1 MDNNYYNNS
10 NNNNT
15 NSNSNY
21 NNNNS
26 NNNSSNQYSDSFY
39 SYNNQQN
46 HGNQNNTQNDS
57 TASQAGGYGST
68 QSSIYGG
75 QNNSHG
81 SGYGTT
87 QNNSQSTGYGNAQS
101 NNQSTGYG
109 STQSN
114 NQSYGYGSTQNNQQS
129 AGYENTKS
137 NQQNT
142 GYGTTQNNQQSTG
155 YGNQNSNYGTYG
167 SNTSYQSYAYGSNPK
182 PEKKKKERKPGG
194 FGKQLAKCAALA
206 LVFGLVAGGVMTG
219 VNYASGKIFGTTN
232 ASNVQASLT
241 TGDDS
246 TVQPTAISSS
256 YVATDV
262 SDIVDE
268 VMPSIV
274 AITNVSQT
282 EYQSFWGQSKT
293 YESTSCGSGIIVSQ
307 DNEYLYV
314 ATNNHV
320 VEGANSLTVTFAND
334 DTVSAEIKGTDP
346 STDLAVVKVALSS
359 IKDDTM
365 SEIKVATLGSSDTL
379 KVGESCIAIGNA
391 LGYGQSVTTGVI
403 SALNREVSVS
413 DSSSSTNYTAE
424 LIQTFWGQSKTYEST
439 SCGSGIIVSQDNEY
453 LYVATNNHVVEGA
466 NSLTVTFANDDTV
479 SAEIKGTDPSTDL
492 AVVKVA
498 LSSIKDDTM
507 SEIKVATLGSSDT
520 LKVGESCIAIGN
532 ALGYGQS
539 VTTGVISALNREV
552 SVSDSS
558 SSTNYTAELIQTDA
572 AINPGNSGGALLNT
586 VGEVIGI
593 NSVKYSD
600 TSVEGIGYAIP
611 MDTAKPIIE
620 ELITKEKVDES
631 NSAYLGIVGVDVT
644 SDVAKTYN
652 MPTGV
657 YVAQVMEGAA
667 AEQAGIQKGDIIT
680 KFDGKDVTSME
691 ELSYNMQYYAAGTT
705 VDVVIERSSNGQY
718 EEQTISVTLGKK
730 N

>member
-21 NNNNS
+21 NNNNSNNS

-87 QNNSQSTGYGNAQS
+87 QNNSQSANYGSAQNYNQSAGYES
-101 NNQSTGYG
+101 IRNNSQSTGYG
-109 STQSN
+109 TNPNNSQSAGYGSTRN
-114 NQSYGYGSTQNNQQS
+114 NSQSYGYG
-129 AGYENTKS
+129 
-137 NQQNT
+137 
-142 GYGTTQNNQQSTG
+142 
-155 YGNQNSNYGTYG
+155 NQNGSYGTYG
-167 SNTSYQSYAYGSNPK
+167 SNTGYQSNGANGTAYGSNPK

-219 VNYASGKIFGTTN
+219 VNYASGKVLGTTN
-232 ASNVQASLT
+232 AGNVQASLT

-307 DNEYLYV
+307 DKEYLYV

-365 SEIKVATLGSSDTL
+365 SA
-379 KVGESCIAIGNA
+379 
-391 LGYGQSVTTGVI
+391 
-403 SALNREVSVS
+403 
-413 DSSSSTNYTAE
+413 
-424 LIQTFWGQSKTYEST
+424 
-439 SCGSGIIVSQDNEY
+439 
-453 LYVATNNHVVEGA
+453 
-466 NSLTVTFANDDTV
+466 
-479 SAEIKGTDPSTDL
+479 
-492 AVVKVA
+492 
-498 LSSIKDDTM
+498 
-507 SEIKVATLGSSDT
+507 IKVATLGSSDT

-586 VGEVIGI
+586 AGEVIGI

-620 ELITKEKVDES
+620 ELITNEKVDES
-631 NSAYLGIVGVDVT
+631 NSAYLGIAGVDVT

-691 ELSYNMQYYAAGTT
+691 ELSFNMQYYAAGTT

>member
-21 NNNNS
+21 NNNNSNNS

-87 QNNSQSTGYGNAQS
+87 QNNSQSANYGSAQNYNQSAGYES
-101 NNQSTGYG
+101 IRNNSQSTGYG
-109 STQSN
+109 TNPNNSQSAGYGSTRN
-114 NQSYGYGSTQNNQQS
+114 NSQSYGYG
-129 AGYENTKS
+129 
-137 NQQNT
+137 
-142 GYGTTQNNQQSTG
+142 
-155 YGNQNSNYGTYG
+155 NQNGSYGTYG
-167 SNTSYQSYAYGSNPK
+167 SNTGYQSNGANGTAYGSNPK

-219 VNYASGKIFGTTN
+219 VNYASGKVLGTTN
-232 ASNVQASLT
+232 AGNVQASLT

-307 DNEYLYV
+307 DKEYLYV

-365 SEIKVATLGSSDTL
+365 SAIKVATLGSSDTL

-424 LIQTFWGQSKTYEST
+424 L
-439 SCGSGIIVSQDNEY
+439 V
-453 LYVATNNHVVEGA
+453 
-466 NSLTVTFANDDTV
+466 
-479 SAEIKGTDPSTDL
+479 
-492 AVVKVA
+492 
-498 LSSIKDDTM
+498 
-507 SEIKVATLGSSDT
+507 
-520 LKVGESCIAIGN
+520 
-532 ALGYGQS
+532 
-539 VTTGVISALNREV
+539 
-552 SVSDSS
+552 
-558 SSTNYTAELIQTDA
+558 QTDA

-586 VGEVIGI
+586 AGEVIGI

-611 MDTAKPIIE
+611 VDTAKPIIE

-631 NSAYLGIVGVDVT
+631 NSAYLGIAGVDVT

-691 ELSYNMQYYAAGTT
+691 ELSSNMQYYAAGTT

>member
-21 NNNNS
+21 NNNNSNNS

-75 QNNSHG
+75 QNNSYG

-87 QNNSQSTGYGNAQS
+87 QNNSQSTNYGSTQNY
-101 NNQSTGYG
+101 NQSAGYG
-109 STQSN
+109 STRN
-114 NQSYGYGSTQNNQQS
+114 NSQSYGYG
-129 AGYENTKS
+129 
-137 NQQNT
+137 
-142 GYGTTQNNQQSTG
+142 
-155 YGNQNSNYGTYG
+155 NQNGSYGTYG
-167 SNTSYQSYAYGSNPK
+167 SNTGYQSNGANGTAYGSNPK

-194 FGKQLAKCAALA
+194 FGKQLAKCAAFA

-219 VNYASGKIFGTTN
+219 VNYASGKVLGTTN
-232 ASNVQASLT
+232 AGNVQASLT

-307 DNEYLYV
+307 DKEYLYV

-365 SEIKVATLGSSDTL
+365 SA
-379 KVGESCIAIGNA
+379 
-391 LGYGQSVTTGVI
+391 
-403 SALNREVSVS
+403 
-413 DSSSSTNYTAE
+413 
-424 LIQTFWGQSKTYEST
+424 
-439 SCGSGIIVSQDNEY
+439 
-453 LYVATNNHVVEGA
+453 
-466 NSLTVTFANDDTV
+466 
-479 SAEIKGTDPSTDL
+479 
-492 AVVKVA
+492 
-498 LSSIKDDTM
+498 
-507 SEIKVATLGSSDT
+507 IKVATLGSSDT

-586 VGEVIGI
+586 AGEVIGI

-620 ELITKEKVDES
+620 ELITNEKVDES

-691 ELSYNMQYYAAGTT
+691 ELSSNMQYYAAGTT

>member
-1 MDNNYYNNS
+1 MDNNYYNNN

-21 NNNNS
+21 NNNNSNNS

-57 TASQAGGYGST
+57 TGSKAGGYGST
-68 QSSIYGG
+68 QSSIYGS
-75 QNNSHG
+75 QSNSHG

-87 QNNSQSTGYGNAQS
+87 QNNSQSTGYGNAQSNNQSTGYGNAQS

-424 LIQTFWGQSKTYEST
+424 LIQT
-439 SCGSGIIVSQDNEY
+439 
-453 LYVATNNHVVEGA
+453 
-466 NSLTVTFANDDTV
+466 
-479 SAEIKGTDPSTDL
+479 
-492 AVVKVA
+492 
-498 LSSIKDDTM
+498 
-507 SEIKVATLGSSDT
+507 
-520 LKVGESCIAIGN
+520 
-532 ALGYGQS
+532 
-539 VTTGVISALNREV
+539 
-552 SVSDSS
+552 
-558 SSTNYTAELIQTDA
+558 DA

-586 VGEVIGI
+586 AGEVIGI

-644 SDVAKTYN
+644 GDVAKTYN

-691 ELSYNMQYYAAGTT
+691 ELSSNMQYYAAGTT

>member
-75 QNNSHG
+75 QSNSHG

-87 QNNSQSTGYGNAQS
+87 QNNSQSANYGSAQ
-101 NNQSTGYG
+101 NYNQSAGYG
-109 STQSN
+109 STWN
-114 NQSYGYGSTQNNQQS
+114 NSQSYGYG
-129 AGYENTKS
+129 
-137 NQQNT
+137 
-142 GYGTTQNNQQSTG
+142 
-155 YGNQNSNYGTYG
+155 NQNGNYGT
-167 SNTSYQSYAYGSNPK
+167 YGSNPK

-219 VNYASGKIFGTTN
+219 VNYASGKVLGTTN
-232 ASNVQASLT
+232 AGNVQASLT

-424 LIQTFWGQSKTYEST
+424 LIQT
-439 SCGSGIIVSQDNEY
+439 
-453 LYVATNNHVVEGA
+453 
-466 NSLTVTFANDDTV
+466 
-479 SAEIKGTDPSTDL
+479 
-492 AVVKVA
+492 
-498 LSSIKDDTM
+498 
-507 SEIKVATLGSSDT
+507 
-520 LKVGESCIAIGN
+520 
-532 ALGYGQS
+532 
-539 VTTGVISALNREV
+539 
-552 SVSDSS
+552 
-558 SSTNYTAELIQTDA
+558 DA

-586 VGEVIGI
+586 AGEVIGI

>member
-1 MDNNYYNNS
+1 MDNNYYNN
-10 NNNNT
+10 NN
-15 NSNSNY
+15 
-21 NNNNS
+21 

-57 TASQAGGYGST
+57 TAFQAGGYGST

-87 QNNSQSTGYGNAQS
+87 QNNSQSTNYGSTQNYNQSAGYES
-101 NNQSTGYG
+101 IRNNSQSTGYG
-109 STQSN
+109 TNPNNSQSAGYGSTRN
-114 NQSYGYGSTQNNQQS
+114 NSQSYGYG
-129 AGYENTKS
+129 
-137 NQQNT
+137 
-142 GYGTTQNNQQSTG
+142 
-155 YGNQNSNYGTYG
+155 NQNGNYGTYG
-167 SNTSYQSYAYGSNPK
+167 SNTGYQSNGANGTAYGSNPK
-182 PEKKKKERKPGG
+182 PEKKKRERKPGG

-424 LIQTFWGQSKTYEST
+424 LIQT
-439 SCGSGIIVSQDNEY
+439 
-453 LYVATNNHVVEGA
+453 
-466 NSLTVTFANDDTV
+466 
-479 SAEIKGTDPSTDL
+479 
-492 AVVKVA
+492 
-498 LSSIKDDTM
+498 
-507 SEIKVATLGSSDT
+507 
-520 LKVGESCIAIGN
+520 
-532 ALGYGQS
+532 
-539 VTTGVISALNREV
+539 
-552 SVSDSS
+552 
-558 SSTNYTAELIQTDA
+558 DA

-586 VGEVIGI
+586 AGEVIGI

>member
-10 NNNNT
+10 NNNNNNNT
-15 NSNSNY
+15 NSNGNY

-26 NNNSSNQYSDSFY
+26 NNSNNSNNNSSKQSSDSFY

-46 HGNQNNTQNDS
+46 HGNQNNTQNGS
-57 TASQAGGYGST
+57 MASQAGGYGST

-75 QNNSHG
+75 QNNSHD

-87 QNNSQSTGYGNAQS
+87 QNNSQSA
-101 NNQSTGYG
+101 GYG
-109 STQSN
+109 STRNNSQS
-114 NQSYGYGSTQNNQQS
+114 
-129 AGYENTKS
+129 
-137 NQQNT
+137 T
-142 GYGTTQNNQQSTG
+142 GYGTTQNNSQSTSYGSTPNNSQSYG
-155 YGNQNSNYGTYG
+155 YGNQNGNYGTYG
-167 SNTSYQSYAYGSNPK
+167 SNTGYQSNGTNGNAYGSNPK

-219 VNYASGKIFGTTN
+219 VNYASGKVLGTTN
-232 ASNVQASLT
+232 AGNVQASLT
-241 TGDDS
+241 TRDDS

-293 YESTSCGSGIIVSQ
+293 YESTSCGSGIIVGQ
-307 DNEYLYV
+307 DKEYLYV

-365 SEIKVATLGSSDTL
+365 SAIKVATLGSSDTL
-379 KVGESCIAIGNA
+379 KVGGSCIAIGNA

-413 DSSSSTNYTAE
+413 DST
-424 LIQTFWGQSKTYEST
+424 
-439 SCGSGIIVSQDNEY
+439 
-453 LYVATNNHVVEGA
+453 
-466 NSLTVTFANDDTV
+466 
-479 SAEIKGTDPSTDL
+479 
-492 AVVKVA
+492 
-498 LSSIKDDTM
+498 
-507 SEIKVATLGSSDT
+507 
-520 LKVGESCIAIGN
+520 
-532 ALGYGQS
+532 
-539 VTTGVISALNREV
+539 
-552 SVSDSS
+552 

-586 VGEVIGI
+586 AGEVIGI

-631 NSAYLGIVGVDVT
+631 NSAYLGIAGVDVT

-667 AEQAGIQKGDIIT
+667 AEQAGIQKGDVIT

-691 ELSYNMQYYAAGTT
+691 ELSSNMQYYAAGTT

>member
-1 MDNNYYNNS
+1 MDNNYYNN
-10 NNNNT
+10 NN
-15 NSNSNY
+15 
-21 NNNNS
+21 
-26 NNNSSNQYSDSFY
+26 NNNSSNQSSDSFY
-39 SYNNQQN
+39 SYNHQQTN
-46 HGNQNNTQNDS
+46 GNQNNAQNDS
-57 TASQAGGYGST
+57 TGSQAGGYGST
-68 QSSIYGG
+68 QSSIYGS
-75 QNNSHG
+75 QSNSHG

-87 QNNSQSTGYGNAQS
+87 QNNSQSTNYGSTQNYNQSAGYES
-101 NNQSTGYG
+101 IRNNSQSTGYG
-109 STQSN
+109 TNPNNSQSA
-114 NQSYGYGSTQNNQQS
+114 GYGSTRNNSQS
-129 AGYENTKS
+129 Y
-137 NQQNT
+137 
-142 GYGTTQNNQQSTG
+142 G

-182 PEKKKKERKPGG
+182 PEKKKKEKKEKKERKPGG

-232 ASNVQASLT
+232 ESNVQASLT

-307 DNEYLYV
+307 DKEYLYV

-365 SEIKVATLGSSDTL
+365 SA
-379 KVGESCIAIGNA
+379 
-391 LGYGQSVTTGVI
+391 
-403 SALNREVSVS
+403 
-413 DSSSSTNYTAE
+413 
-424 LIQTFWGQSKTYEST
+424 
-439 SCGSGIIVSQDNEY
+439 
-453 LYVATNNHVVEGA
+453 
-466 NSLTVTFANDDTV
+466 
-479 SAEIKGTDPSTDL
+479 
-492 AVVKVA
+492 
-498 LSSIKDDTM
+498 
-507 SEIKVATLGSSDT
+507 IKVATLGSSDT

-586 VGEVIGI
+586 AGEVIGI

-631 NSAYLGIVGVDVT
+631 NSAYLGIAGVDVT

-691 ELSYNMQYYAAGTT
+691 ELSSNMQYYAAGTT

>member
-1 MDNNYYNNS
+1 MDNNYYNNN

-21 NNNNS
+21 NNNNSNNS

-57 TASQAGGYGST
+57 TGSKAGGYGST
-68 QSSIYGG
+68 QSSIYGS
-75 QNNSHG
+75 QSNSHG

-87 QNNSQSTGYGNAQS
+87 QNNSQSTGYGNAQSNNQSTGYGNAQS

-114 NQSYGYGSTQNNQQS
+114 NQSYGYGSTQNKQQS

-155 YGNQNSNYGTYG
+155 YGNQNGNYGTYG

-219 VNYASGKIFGTTN
+219 VNYASGKVLGTTN
-232 ASNVQASLT
+232 AGNVQASLT

-307 DNEYLYV
+307 DKEYLYV

-365 SEIKVATLGSSDTL
+365 SA
-379 KVGESCIAIGNA
+379 
-391 LGYGQSVTTGVI
+391 
-403 SALNREVSVS
+403 
-413 DSSSSTNYTAE
+413 
-424 LIQTFWGQSKTYEST
+424 
-439 SCGSGIIVSQDNEY
+439 
-453 LYVATNNHVVEGA
+453 
-466 NSLTVTFANDDTV
+466 
-479 SAEIKGTDPSTDL
+479 
-492 AVVKVA
+492 
-498 LSSIKDDTM
+498 
-507 SEIKVATLGSSDT
+507 IKVATLGSSDT

-586 VGEVIGI
+586 AGEVIGI

-611 MDTAKPIIE
+611 VDTAKPIIE

>member
-1 MDNNYYNNS
+1 MDNNYYN
-10 NNNNT
+10 
-15 NSNSNY
+15 NSNY

-26 NNNSSNQYSDSFY
+26 NNNSSNQSSDSFY

-46 HGNQNNTQNDS
+46 HGNQNNTQNGS

-87 QNNSQSTGYGNAQS
+87 QNNSQSANYGSAQNYNQSADYGNTQ
-101 NNQSTGYG
+101 NNSQSTGYG
-109 STQSN
+109 TNPNNSQSAGYGSTRN
-114 NQSYGYGSTQNNQQS
+114 NSQSYGYG
-129 AGYENTKS
+129 
-137 NQQNT
+137 
-142 GYGTTQNNQQSTG
+142 
-155 YGNQNSNYGTYG
+155 NQNGNYGTYG
-167 SNTSYQSYAYGSNPK
+167 SNTGYQSNGANGTAYGSNPK
-182 PEKKKKERKPGG
+182 PEKKKRERKPGG

-365 SEIKVATLGSSDTL
+365 SA
-379 KVGESCIAIGNA
+379 
-391 LGYGQSVTTGVI
+391 
-403 SALNREVSVS
+403 
-413 DSSSSTNYTAE
+413 
-424 LIQTFWGQSKTYEST
+424 
-439 SCGSGIIVSQDNEY
+439 
-453 LYVATNNHVVEGA
+453 
-466 NSLTVTFANDDTV
+466 
-479 SAEIKGTDPSTDL
+479 
-492 AVVKVA
+492 
-498 LSSIKDDTM
+498 
-507 SEIKVATLGSSDT
+507 IKVATLGSSDT

-586 VGEVIGI
+586 AGEVIGI

-631 NSAYLGIVGVDVT
+631 NSAYLGIAGVDVT

-691 ELSYNMQYYAAGTT
+691 ELSSNMQYYVAGTT

>member
-1 MDNNYYNNS
+1 MDNNYYNN
-10 NNNNT
+10 NNN
-15 NSNSNY
+15 
-21 NNNNS
+21 
-26 NNNSSNQYSDSFY
+26 NNNSSNQSSDSFY

-46 HGNQNNTQNDS
+46 HGNQNNTQNGS

-87 QNNSQSTGYGNAQS
+87 QNNSQSANYGSAQNYNQSADYGNTQ
-101 NNQSTGYG
+101 NNSQSTGYG
-109 STQSN
+109 TNPNNSQSAGYGSTRN
-114 NQSYGYGSTQNNQQS
+114 NSQSYGYG
-129 AGYENTKS
+129 
-137 NQQNT
+137 
-142 GYGTTQNNQQSTG
+142 
-155 YGNQNSNYGTYG
+155 NQNGNYGTYG
-167 SNTSYQSYAYGSNPK
+167 SNTGYQSNSANGTAYGSNPK
-182 PEKKKKERKPGG
+182 PEKKKRERKPGG

-219 VNYASGKIFGTTN
+219 VNYASGKVLGTTN
-232 ASNVQASLT
+232 AGNVQASLT

-307 DNEYLYV
+307 DKEYLYV

-365 SEIKVATLGSSDTL
+365 SA
-379 KVGESCIAIGNA
+379 
-391 LGYGQSVTTGVI
+391 
-403 SALNREVSVS
+403 
-413 DSSSSTNYTAE
+413 
-424 LIQTFWGQSKTYEST
+424 
-439 SCGSGIIVSQDNEY
+439 
-453 LYVATNNHVVEGA
+453 
-466 NSLTVTFANDDTV
+466 
-479 SAEIKGTDPSTDL
+479 
-492 AVVKVA
+492 
-498 LSSIKDDTM
+498 
-507 SEIKVATLGSSDT
+507 IKVATLGSSDT

-586 VGEVIGI
+586 AGEVIGI

-620 ELITKEKVDES
+620 ELITNEKVDES
-631 NSAYLGIVGVDVT
+631 NSAYLGIAGVDVT

-691 ELSYNMQYYAAGTT
+691 KLSYNMQYYAAGTT

>member
-21 NNNNS
+21 NNNNSNNS

-87 QNNSQSTGYGNAQS
+87 QNNSQSANYGSAQNYNQSAGYES
-101 NNQSTGYG
+101 IRNNSQSTGYG
-109 STQSN
+109 TNPNNSQSAGYGSTRN
-114 NQSYGYGSTQNNQQS
+114 NSQSYGYG
-129 AGYENTKS
+129 
-137 NQQNT
+137 
-142 GYGTTQNNQQSTG
+142 
-155 YGNQNSNYGTYG
+155 NQNGSYGTYG
-167 SNTSYQSYAYGSNPK
+167 SNTGYQSNGANGTAYGSNPK

-219 VNYASGKIFGTTN
+219 VNYASGKVLGTTN
-232 ASNVQASLT
+232 AGNVQASLT

-307 DNEYLYV
+307 DKEYLYV

-365 SEIKVATLGSSDTL
+365 SA
-379 KVGESCIAIGNA
+379 
-391 LGYGQSVTTGVI
+391 
-403 SALNREVSVS
+403 
-413 DSSSSTNYTAE
+413 
-424 LIQTFWGQSKTYEST
+424 
-439 SCGSGIIVSQDNEY
+439 
-453 LYVATNNHVVEGA
+453 
-466 NSLTVTFANDDTV
+466 
-479 SAEIKGTDPSTDL
+479 
-492 AVVKVA
+492 
-498 LSSIKDDTM
+498 
-507 SEIKVATLGSSDT
+507 IKVATLGSSDT

-586 VGEVIGI
+586 AGEVIGI

>member
-10 NNNNT
+10 NNSNNN

-21 NNNNS
+21 NSNTD
-26 NNNSSNQYSDSFY
+26 NNNSSNQSSDSFY

-75 QNNSHG
+75 QNSNYG
-81 SGYGTT
+81 AGYGNT
-87 QNNSQSTGYGNAQS
+87 QNNSQSANYGSTQNYSQSAGYGSTRNNSQSTGYGTNPNNSQS
-101 NNQSTGYG
+101 AGYG
-109 STQSN
+109 STRN
-114 NQSYGYGSTQNNQQS
+114 NSQSYGYG
-129 AGYENTKS
+129 
-137 NQQNT
+137 
-142 GYGTTQNNQQSTG
+142 
-155 YGNQNSNYGTYG
+155 NQNGNYGTYG
-167 SNTSYQSYAYGSNPK
+167 SNTGYQSNGTNGNAYGSNPK

-219 VNYASGKIFGTTN
+219 VNYASGKVLGTTN
-232 ASNVQASLT
+232 AGNVQASLT

-256 YVATDV
+256 YIATDV

-307 DNEYLYV
+307 DKEYLYV

-365 SEIKVATLGSSDTL
+365 SA
-379 KVGESCIAIGNA
+379 
-391 LGYGQSVTTGVI
+391 
-403 SALNREVSVS
+403 
-413 DSSSSTNYTAE
+413 
-424 LIQTFWGQSKTYEST
+424 
-439 SCGSGIIVSQDNEY
+439 
-453 LYVATNNHVVEGA
+453 
-466 NSLTVTFANDDTV
+466 
-479 SAEIKGTDPSTDL
+479 
-492 AVVKVA
+492 
-498 LSSIKDDTM
+498 
-507 SEIKVATLGSSDT
+507 IKVATLGSSDT

-586 VGEVIGI
+586 AGEVIGI

-631 NSAYLGIVGVDVT
+631 NSAYLGIAGVDVT

-667 AEQAGIQKGDIIT
+667 AEQAGIQKGDVIT

-691 ELSYNMQYYAAGTT
+691 ELSYNMRYYAAGTT

>member
-1 MDNNYYNNS
+1 MDNNYYNN
-10 NNNNT
+10 NN
-15 NSNSNY
+15 
-21 NNNNS
+21 
-26 NNNSSNQYSDSFY
+26 NNNSSNQSSDSFY
-39 SYNNQQN
+39 SYNHQQN
-46 HGNQNNTQNDS
+46 NGNQNNAQNDS
-57 TASQAGGYGST
+57 TGSQAGGYGST
-68 QSSIYGG
+68 QSSIYGS
-75 QNNSHG
+75 QSNSHG

-87 QNNSQSTGYGNAQS
+87 QNNSQSTNYGSTQNYNQSAGYES
-101 NNQSTGYG
+101 IRNNSQSTGYG
-109 STQSN
+109 TNPNNSQSAGYGSTRN
-114 NQSYGYGSTQNNQQS
+114 NSQSYGYG
-129 AGYENTKS
+129 
-137 NQQNT
+137 
-142 GYGTTQNNQQSTG
+142 
-155 YGNQNSNYGTYG
+155 NQNGNYGTYG
-167 SNTSYQSYAYGSNPK
+167 NNTGYQSNGTNGNAYGSNPK

-219 VNYASGKIFGTTN
+219 VNYASGKVLGTTN
-232 ASNVQASLT
+232 AGNVQASLT

-334 DTVSAEIKGTDP
+334 DTVSAEIKGTGP

-365 SEIKVATLGSSDTL
+365 SA
-379 KVGESCIAIGNA
+379 
-391 LGYGQSVTTGVI
+391 
-403 SALNREVSVS
+403 
-413 DSSSSTNYTAE
+413 
-424 LIQTFWGQSKTYEST
+424 
-439 SCGSGIIVSQDNEY
+439 
-453 LYVATNNHVVEGA
+453 
-466 NSLTVTFANDDTV
+466 
-479 SAEIKGTDPSTDL
+479 
-492 AVVKVA
+492 
-498 LSSIKDDTM
+498 
-507 SEIKVATLGSSDT
+507 IKVATLGSSDT

-586 VGEVIGI
+586 AGEVIGI

-631 NSAYLGIVGVDVT
+631 NSAYLGIAGVDVT

-691 ELSYNMQYYAAGTT
+691 ELSSNMQYYAAGTT

>member
-10 NNNNT
+10 NNSNDNNT
-15 NSNSNY
+15 NSNNNSNNNSNSNY

-26 NNNSSNQYSDSFY
+26 SSNQYSDSFY

-75 QNNSHG
+75 QNNSYG

-87 QNNSQSTGYGNAQS
+87 QNNSQSTNYGSTQNY
-101 NNQSTGYG
+101 NQSAGYG
-109 STQSN
+109 STRN
-114 NQSYGYGSTQNNQQS
+114 NSQSYGYG
-129 AGYENTKS
+129 
-137 NQQNT
+137 
-142 GYGTTQNNQQSTG
+142 
-155 YGNQNSNYGTYG
+155 NQNGSYGTYG
-167 SNTSYQSYAYGSNPK
+167 SNTGYQSNGANGTAYGSNPK

-194 FGKQLAKCAALA
+194 FGKQLAKCAAFA

-219 VNYASGKIFGTTN
+219 VNYASGKVLGTTN
-232 ASNVQASLT
+232 AGNVQASLT

-307 DNEYLYV
+307 DKEYLYV

-365 SEIKVATLGSSDTL
+365 SA
-379 KVGESCIAIGNA
+379 
-391 LGYGQSVTTGVI
+391 
-403 SALNREVSVS
+403 
-413 DSSSSTNYTAE
+413 
-424 LIQTFWGQSKTYEST
+424 
-439 SCGSGIIVSQDNEY
+439 
-453 LYVATNNHVVEGA
+453 
-466 NSLTVTFANDDTV
+466 
-479 SAEIKGTDPSTDL
+479 
-492 AVVKVA
+492 
-498 LSSIKDDTM
+498 
-507 SEIKVATLGSSDT
+507 IKVATLGSSDT

-586 VGEVIGI
+586 AGEVIGI

-631 NSAYLGIVGVDVT
+631 NSAYLGIAGVDVT
-644 SDVAKTYN
+644 GDVAKTYN

-691 ELSYNMQYYAAGTT
+691 ELSSNMQYYAAGTT

>member
-10 NNNNT
+10 NNSNNSNNN

-26 NNNSSNQYSDSFY
+26 NNNSSNQSSDSFY

-87 QNNSQSTGYGNAQS
+87 QNNSQSANYGSTQNYNQSAGYGS
-101 NNQSTGYG
+101 TRNNSQSTGYG
-109 STQSN
+109 TNPNNSQSAGYGSTRN
-114 NQSYGYGSTQNNQQS
+114 NSQSYGYG
-129 AGYENTKS
+129 
-137 NQQNT
+137 
-142 GYGTTQNNQQSTG
+142 
-155 YGNQNSNYGTYG
+155 NQNGNYGTYG
-167 SNTSYQSYAYGSNPK
+167 NNTGYQSNGTNGTAYGSNPK

-219 VNYASGKIFGTTN
+219 VNYASGKVLGTTN
-232 ASNVQASLT
+232 AGNVQASLT

-365 SEIKVATLGSSDTL
+365 SA
-379 KVGESCIAIGNA
+379 
-391 LGYGQSVTTGVI
+391 
-403 SALNREVSVS
+403 
-413 DSSSSTNYTAE
+413 
-424 LIQTFWGQSKTYEST
+424 
-439 SCGSGIIVSQDNEY
+439 
-453 LYVATNNHVVEGA
+453 
-466 NSLTVTFANDDTV
+466 
-479 SAEIKGTDPSTDL
+479 
-492 AVVKVA
+492 
-498 LSSIKDDTM
+498 
-507 SEIKVATLGSSDT
+507 IKVATLGSSDT

-586 VGEVIGI
+586 AGEVIGI

-631 NSAYLGIVGVDVT
+631 NSAYLGIAGVDVT

-691 ELSYNMQYYAAGTT
+691 ELSSNMQYYAAGTT

>member
-21 NNNNS
+21 NNNNSNNS

-87 QNNSQSTGYGNAQS
+87 QNNSQSY
-101 NNQSTGYG
+101 
-109 STQSN
+109 
-114 NQSYGYGSTQNNQQS
+114 
-129 AGYENTKS
+129 
-137 NQQNT
+137 
-142 GYGTTQNNQQSTG
+142 G
-155 YGNQNSNYGTYG
+155 YGNQNGNYGT
-167 SNTSYQSYAYGSNPK
+167 YGSNPK

-219 VNYASGKIFGTTN
+219 VNYASGKVLGTTN
-232 ASNVQASLT
+232 AGNVQASLT

-307 DNEYLYV
+307 DKEYLYV

-365 SEIKVATLGSSDTL
+365 SA
-379 KVGESCIAIGNA
+379 
-391 LGYGQSVTTGVI
+391 
-403 SALNREVSVS
+403 
-413 DSSSSTNYTAE
+413 
-424 LIQTFWGQSKTYEST
+424 
-439 SCGSGIIVSQDNEY
+439 
-453 LYVATNNHVVEGA
+453 
-466 NSLTVTFANDDTV
+466 
-479 SAEIKGTDPSTDL
+479 
-492 AVVKVA
+492 
-498 LSSIKDDTM
+498 
-507 SEIKVATLGSSDT
+507 IKVATLGSSDT

-586 VGEVIGI
+586 AGEVIGI

-620 ELITKEKVDES
+620 ELITNEKVDES
-631 NSAYLGIVGVDVT
+631 NSAYLGIAGVDVT

-691 ELSYNMQYYAAGTT
+691 KLSYNMQYYAAGTT

>member
-10 NNNNT
+10 NNSNDNNT
-15 NSNSNY
+15 NSNNNSNNNSNSNY

-26 NNNSSNQYSDSFY
+26 SSNQYSDSFY

-75 QNNSHG
+75 QNNSYG

-87 QNNSQSTGYGNAQS
+87 QNNSQSTNYGSTQNY
-101 NNQSTGYG
+101 NQSAGYG
-109 STQSN
+109 STRN
-114 NQSYGYGSTQNNQQS
+114 NSQSYGYG
-129 AGYENTKS
+129 
-137 NQQNT
+137 
-142 GYGTTQNNQQSTG
+142 
-155 YGNQNSNYGTYG
+155 NQNGSYGTYG
-167 SNTSYQSYAYGSNPK
+167 SNTGYQSNGANGTAYGSNPK

-219 VNYASGKIFGTTN
+219 VNYASGKVLGTTN
-232 ASNVQASLT
+232 AGNVQASLT

-307 DNEYLYV
+307 DKEYLYV

-365 SEIKVATLGSSDTL
+365 SAIKVATLGSSDTL

-413 DSSSSTNYTAE
+413 DSSSSN
-424 LIQTFWGQSKTYEST
+424 
-439 SCGSGIIVSQDNEY
+439 
-453 LYVATNNHVVEGA
+453 
-466 NSLTVTFANDDTV
+466 
-479 SAEIKGTDPSTDL
+479 
-492 AVVKVA
+492 
-498 LSSIKDDTM
+498 
-507 SEIKVATLGSSDT
+507 
-520 LKVGESCIAIGN
+520 
-532 ALGYGQS
+532 
-539 VTTGVISALNREV
+539 
-552 SVSDSS
+552 
-558 SSTNYTAELIQTDA
+558 NYTAELIQTDA

-586 VGEVIGI
+586 AGEVIGI

-631 NSAYLGIVGVDVT
+631 NSAYLGITGVDVT

-691 ELSYNMQYYAAGTT
+691 ELSSNMQYYAAGTT

>member
-1 MDNNYYNNS
+1 MDNNYYNN
-10 NNNNT
+10 NN
-15 NSNSNY
+15 
-21 NNNNS
+21 

-57 TASQAGGYGST
+57 TAFQAGGYGST

-87 QNNSQSTGYGNAQS
+87 QNNSQSTNYGSTQNYNQSAGYES
-101 NNQSTGYG
+101 IRNNSQSTGYG
-109 STQSN
+109 TNPNNSQSAGYGSTRN
-114 NQSYGYGSTQNNQQS
+114 NSQSYGYG
-129 AGYENTKS
+129 
-137 NQQNT
+137 
-142 GYGTTQNNQQSTG
+142 
-155 YGNQNSNYGTYG
+155 NQNGSYGTYG
-167 SNTSYQSYAYGSNPK
+167 SNTGYQSNGANGTAYGSNPK

-219 VNYASGKIFGTTN
+219 VNYASGKVLGTTN
-232 ASNVQASLT
+232 AGNVQASLT

-307 DNEYLYV
+307 DKEYLYV

-365 SEIKVATLGSSDTL
+365 SAIKVATLGSSDTL

-391 LGYGQSVTTGVI
+391 LGYGQSVTTG
-403 SALNREVSVS
+403 LM
-413 DSSSSTNYTAE
+413 
-424 LIQTFWGQSKTYEST
+424 
-439 SCGSGIIVSQDNEY
+439 
-453 LYVATNNHVVEGA
+453 H
-466 NSLTVTFANDDTV
+466 
-479 SAEIKGTDPSTDL
+479 
-492 AVVKVA
+492 
-498 LSSIKDDTM
+498 
-507 SEIKVATLGSSDT
+507 
-520 LKVGESCIAIGN
+520 
-532 ALGYGQS
+532 
-539 VTTGVISALNREV
+539 
-552 SVSDSS
+552 
-558 SSTNYTAELIQTDA
+558 
-572 AINPGNSGGALLNT
+572 
-586 VGEVIGI
+586 
-593 NSVKYSD
+593 
-600 TSVEGIGYAIP
+600 
-611 MDTAKPIIE
+611 
-620 ELITKEKVDES
+620 
-631 NSAYLGIVGVDVT
+631 
-644 SDVAKTYN
+644 
-652 MPTGV
+652 
-657 YVAQVMEGAA
+657 
-667 AEQAGIQKGDIIT
+667 
-680 KFDGKDVTSME
+680 
-691 ELSYNMQYYAAGTT
+691 
-705 VDVVIERSSNGQY
+705 
-718 EEQTISVTLGKK
+718 
-730 N
+730 

>member
-10 NNNNT
+10 NY
-15 NSNSNY
+15 NSNTD
-21 NNNNS
+21 
-26 NNNSSNQYSDSFY
+26 NNNSSNQSSDSFY

-75 QNNSHG
+75 QNSNYG
-81 SGYGTT
+81 AGYGNT
-87 QNNSQSTGYGNAQS
+87 QNNSQSANYGSTRNNSQSTGYGTNPNNSQS
-101 NNQSTGYG
+101 AGYG
-109 STQSN
+109 STRN
-114 NQSYGYGSTQNNQQS
+114 NSQSYGYG
-129 AGYENTKS
+129 
-137 NQQNT
+137 
-142 GYGTTQNNQQSTG
+142 
-155 YGNQNSNYGTYG
+155 NQNGNYGTYG
-167 SNTSYQSYAYGSNPK
+167 GNTGYQSNGTNGNAYGSNPK
-182 PEKKKKERKPGG
+182 PEKKKKERKLGG

-219 VNYASGKIFGTTN
+219 VNYASGKVLGTTN
-232 ASNVQASLT
+232 AGNVQASLT

-307 DNEYLYV
+307 DKEYLYV

-365 SEIKVATLGSSDTL
+365 SA
-379 KVGESCIAIGNA
+379 
-391 LGYGQSVTTGVI
+391 
-403 SALNREVSVS
+403 
-413 DSSSSTNYTAE
+413 
-424 LIQTFWGQSKTYEST
+424 
-439 SCGSGIIVSQDNEY
+439 
-453 LYVATNNHVVEGA
+453 
-466 NSLTVTFANDDTV
+466 
-479 SAEIKGTDPSTDL
+479 
-492 AVVKVA
+492 
-498 LSSIKDDTM
+498 
-507 SEIKVATLGSSDT
+507 IKVATLGSSDT

-586 VGEVIGI
+586 AGEVIGI

-631 NSAYLGIVGVDVT
+631 NSAYLGIAGVDVT

-691 ELSYNMQYYAAGTT
+691 ELSSNMQYYVAGTT

>member
-1 MDNNYYNNS
+1 MDNNYYNNSNNS

-26 NNNSSNQYSDSFY
+26 NNNSSNQSSDSFY

-46 HGNQNNTQNDS
+46 HGNQNNTQNGS

-87 QNNSQSTGYGNAQS
+87 QNNSQSANYGSAQ
-101 NNQSTGYG
+101 NYNQSAGYG
-109 STQSN
+109 STWN
-114 NQSYGYGSTQNNQQS
+114 NSQSYGYG
-129 AGYENTKS
+129 
-137 NQQNT
+137 
-142 GYGTTQNNQQSTG
+142 
-155 YGNQNSNYGTYG
+155 NQNGNYGT
-167 SNTSYQSYAYGSNPK
+167 YGSNPK
-182 PEKKKKERKPGG
+182 PEKKKKERKSGG

-424 LIQTFWGQSKTYEST
+424 LIQT
-439 SCGSGIIVSQDNEY
+439 
-453 LYVATNNHVVEGA
+453 
-466 NSLTVTFANDDTV
+466 
-479 SAEIKGTDPSTDL
+479 
-492 AVVKVA
+492 
-498 LSSIKDDTM
+498 
-507 SEIKVATLGSSDT
+507 
-520 LKVGESCIAIGN
+520 
-532 ALGYGQS
+532 
-539 VTTGVISALNREV
+539 
-552 SVSDSS
+552 
-558 SSTNYTAELIQTDA
+558 DA

-586 VGEVIGI
+586 AGEVIGI

-631 NSAYLGIVGVDVT
+631 NSAYLGIAGVDVT

>member
-1 MDNNYYNNS
+1 MDNNYYNNN

-21 NNNNS
+21 NNNNSNNS

-57 TASQAGGYGST
+57 TGSKAGGYGST
-68 QSSIYGG
+68 QSSIYGS
-75 QNNSHG
+75 QSNSHG

-87 QNNSQSTGYGNAQS
+87 QNNSQSTGYGNAQSNNQSTGYGNAQS

-114 NQSYGYGSTQNNQQS
+114 NQSYGYGSTQNKQQS

-155 YGNQNSNYGTYG
+155 YGNQNGNYGTYG

-219 VNYASGKIFGTTN
+219 VNYASGKVLGTTN
-232 ASNVQASLT
+232 AGNVQASLT

-246 TVQPTAISSS
+246 TVQTTAISSS

-307 DNEYLYV
+307 DKEYLYV

-365 SEIKVATLGSSDTL
+365 SA
-379 KVGESCIAIGNA
+379 
-391 LGYGQSVTTGVI
+391 
-403 SALNREVSVS
+403 
-413 DSSSSTNYTAE
+413 
-424 LIQTFWGQSKTYEST
+424 
-439 SCGSGIIVSQDNEY
+439 
-453 LYVATNNHVVEGA
+453 
-466 NSLTVTFANDDTV
+466 
-479 SAEIKGTDPSTDL
+479 
-492 AVVKVA
+492 
-498 LSSIKDDTM
+498 
-507 SEIKVATLGSSDT
+507 IKVATLGSSDT

-586 VGEVIGI
+586 AGEVIGI

-611 MDTAKPIIE
+611 VDTAKPIIE

-691 ELSYNMQYYAAGTT
+691 ELSSNMQYYAAGTT

>member
-21 NNNNS
+21 NNNNSNNS

-87 QNNSQSTGYGNAQS
+87 QNNSQSANYGSAQ
-101 NNQSTGYG
+101 NYNQSAGYG
-109 STQSN
+109 STRN
-114 NQSYGYGSTQNNQQS
+114 NSQSYGYG
-129 AGYENTKS
+129 
-137 NQQNT
+137 
-142 GYGTTQNNQQSTG
+142 
-155 YGNQNSNYGTYG
+155 NQNGNYGTYG
-167 SNTSYQSYAYGSNPK
+167 SNTGYQSNGANGTAYGSNPK

-219 VNYASGKIFGTTN
+219 VNYASGKVLGTTN
-232 ASNVQASLT
+232 TGNVQASLT

-307 DNEYLYV
+307 DKEYLYV

-365 SEIKVATLGSSDTL
+365 SA
-379 KVGESCIAIGNA
+379 
-391 LGYGQSVTTGVI
+391 
-403 SALNREVSVS
+403 
-413 DSSSSTNYTAE
+413 
-424 LIQTFWGQSKTYEST
+424 
-439 SCGSGIIVSQDNEY
+439 
-453 LYVATNNHVVEGA
+453 
-466 NSLTVTFANDDTV
+466 
-479 SAEIKGTDPSTDL
+479 
-492 AVVKVA
+492 
-498 LSSIKDDTM
+498 
-507 SEIKVATLGSSDT
+507 IKVATLGSSDT

-586 VGEVIGI
+586 AGEVIGI

-631 NSAYLGIVGVDVT
+631 NSAYLGIAGVDVT

-691 ELSYNMQYYAAGTT
+691 ELSSNMQYYAAGTT

>member
-57 TASQAGGYGST
+57 TAFQAGGYGST

-87 QNNSQSTGYGNAQS
+87 QNNSQSTNYGSTQNYNQSAGYES
-101 NNQSTGYG
+101 IRNNSQSTGYG
-109 STQSN
+109 TNPNNSQSAGYGSTRN
-114 NQSYGYGSTQNNQQS
+114 NSQSYGYG
-129 AGYENTKS
+129 
-137 NQQNT
+137 
-142 GYGTTQNNQQSTG
+142 
-155 YGNQNSNYGTYG
+155 NQNGSYGTYG
-167 SNTSYQSYAYGSNPK
+167 SNTGYQSNGANGTAYGSNPK

-206 LVFGLVAGGVMTG
+206 LVFGLVAGGVMIG
-219 VNYASGKIFGTTN
+219 VNYASGKVLGTTN
-232 ASNVQASLT
+232 AGNVQASLT

-307 DNEYLYV
+307 DKEYLYV

-365 SEIKVATLGSSDTL
+365 SA
-379 KVGESCIAIGNA
+379 
-391 LGYGQSVTTGVI
+391 
-403 SALNREVSVS
+403 
-413 DSSSSTNYTAE
+413 
-424 LIQTFWGQSKTYEST
+424 
-439 SCGSGIIVSQDNEY
+439 
-453 LYVATNNHVVEGA
+453 
-466 NSLTVTFANDDTV
+466 
-479 SAEIKGTDPSTDL
+479 
-492 AVVKVA
+492 
-498 LSSIKDDTM
+498 
-507 SEIKVATLGSSDT
+507 IKVATLGSSDT

-586 VGEVIGI
+586 AGEVIGI

-691 ELSYNMQYYAAGTT
+691 ELSSNMQYYAAGTT